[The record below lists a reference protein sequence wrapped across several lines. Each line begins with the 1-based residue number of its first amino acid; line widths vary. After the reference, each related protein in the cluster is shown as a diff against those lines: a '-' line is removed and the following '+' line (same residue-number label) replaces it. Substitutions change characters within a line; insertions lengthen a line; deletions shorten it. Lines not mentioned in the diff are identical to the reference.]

1 MSMRAHASYDAQA
14 TEIAARRISK
24 LKRRLGVSI
33 EIPSPEVHT
42 YSASLAAE
50 LLRLFLELVLWPLWL
65 RAGAPWVGSYLSS
78 CGEARI
84 TCPQGDDATLE
95 HEVRHHFCHQLRC
108 RGYALPRVQKFMREY
123 YWSERHAAIAARKA
137 RVSEDSEKAGILL
150 MLSKGVF
157 PESRRLSEV
166 LAGVIAEASPWVSEG
181 FASEGSLLD
190 LARAPL
196 KILLALAAAL
206 LIASLLLMLPALSPI
221 EAACIAYLA
230 GGVATVSYRFLR
242 TLGLDIGA
250 LRWRWLRL
258 SVNDAK
264 AAKLLL
270 FPPGYGRSAREILE
284 KLEDYRI
291 TL

>member
-1 MSMRAHASYDAQA
+1 MRAQASYDAQA
-14 TEIAARRISK
+14 TEIAARKISE
-24 LKRRLGVSI
+24 LRRRLGVSL
-33 EIPSPEVHT
+33 EITTPKVYT
-42 YSASLAAE
+42 YSVSLVAE
-50 LLRLFLELVLWPLWL
+50 LLRFFLELVLWPLWL
-65 RAGAPWVGSYLSS
+65 RAGAPWRGSYLPD
-78 CGEARI
+78 CEEAKI
-84 TCPQGDDATLE
+84 TCPRGDAATLE

-123 YWSERHAAIAARKA
+123 YWSDRHAAIAARKA
-137 RVSEDSEKAGILL
+137 RVSEDSEEARVLL

-157 PESRRLSEV
+157 PGSRRLSEV
-166 LAGVIAEASPWVSEG
+166 LADIIAEASPWVSEG

-196 KILLALAAAL
+196 KILLAFAAVM

-221 EAACIAYLA
+221 KAAGAAYLA
-230 GGVATVSYRFLR
+230 GGVAAVSYRFLR

-258 SVNDAK
+258 SVDDVQ

-270 FPPGYGRSAREILE
+270 FPPGHGRSARQILE